1 MDSLA
6 QGVAFLIDFM
16 GVDADVGINDI
27 TEQWLENNLDSF
39 FGFVTENVGGIQ
51 STENM
56 KERNNYRGSTYFSR
70 QKTSYKIP
78 LNNPLNSPLR

>member
-1 MDSLA
+1 MRLDSLA

-51 STENM
+51 STDNI

-78 LNNPLNSPLR
+78 LNNPP

>member
-16 GVDADVGINDI
+16 GIDADVGINDI

-39 FGFVTENVGGIQ
+39 YGFVTENIGGVQ

-56 KERNNYRGSTYFSR
+56 KEKTNYRGSTYFSR
-70 QKTSYKIP
+70 QKTSYKIT
-78 LNNPLNSPLR
+78 LNSPP

>member
-39 FGFVTENVGGIQ
+39 YGFVTENVGGIQ

-78 LNNPLNSPLR
+78 LSNPLNSPP

>member
-1 MDSLA
+1 MRLDSLA

-16 GVDADVGINDI
+16 GVDADVGINDS
-27 TEQWLENNLDSF
+27 TEQWLENNVDSF

-78 LNNPLNSPLR
+78 LNSPP

>member
-1 MDSLA
+1 MRLDSLA

-78 LNNPLNSPLR
+78 INSPLG

>member
-1 MDSLA
+1 MRLDSLA

-39 FGFVTENVGGIQ
+39 FGFVTENIGGIQ

-56 KERNNYRGSTYFSR
+56 KERDNYRGSTYFSR

-78 LNNPLNSPLR
+78 LNNPP